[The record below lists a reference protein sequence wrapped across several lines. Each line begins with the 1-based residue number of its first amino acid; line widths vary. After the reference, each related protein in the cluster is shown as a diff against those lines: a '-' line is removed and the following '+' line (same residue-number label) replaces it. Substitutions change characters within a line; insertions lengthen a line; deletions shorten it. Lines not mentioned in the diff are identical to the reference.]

1 MRKIQKT
8 LRKCL
13 KILDLKPKILF
24 ACCLQD
30 LFVFLGIIFFTGLL
44 VILINL
50 QSFAVYKDIS
60 QDTSHSLPYSFNIFN
75 IAIANPIN
83 NASTNHKVHISHQVN
98 KINLPTAK
106 THPLPEILQQWE
118 DKSNSGDYF
127 DQVQETRVGY
137 LVWSNFP
144 VKIYIEAPTNINQN
158 QAEIWVKTVSRTV
171 EEWNTYLPL
180 QLVNTG
186 ELADIKIIRKAPPL
200 QGNPPRA
207 RSAQTTYDIYT
218 KKNILSHRFTILLSP
233 TQTGEY
239 LIAASRHEL
248 GHALGIWGHSPLVSD
263 VLYFS
268 QVRKPPLISTRD
280 VNTLKKVY
288 KQPTKLGW
296 QVE

>member
-1 MRKIQKT
+1 MRKIQKP

-24 ACCLQD
+24 AFCLRD
-30 LFVFLGIIFFTGLL
+30 LFVFLGIFFCTGLL
-44 VILINL
+44 VIITNL
-50 QSFAVYKDIS
+50 QSFAVYKDIY
-60 QDTSHSLPYSFNIFN
+60 QDTSRSLPYSLNILN
-75 IAIANPIN
+75 IAIANPRNQVSTDNQIN
-83 NASTNHKVHISHQVN
+83 TSQVN
-98 KINLPTAK
+98 KINFPTAK
-106 THPLPEILQQWE
+106 THPLPEILQKWE

-127 DQVQETRVGY
+127 DQVQPTRLGY

-144 VKIYIEAPTNINQN
+144 VKIYIETPTNINQN
-158 QAEIWVKTVSRTV
+158 QAEIWVKTVYRTV
-171 EEWNTYLPL
+171 KEWNSYLPL
-180 QLVNTG
+180 ELVNTG

-207 RSAQTTYDIYT
+207 RSAQTTYEIYT
-218 KKNILSHRFTILLSP
+218 KNNILSHRFTILLSP

-248 GHALGIWGHSPLVSD
+248 GHALGIWGHSPLATD